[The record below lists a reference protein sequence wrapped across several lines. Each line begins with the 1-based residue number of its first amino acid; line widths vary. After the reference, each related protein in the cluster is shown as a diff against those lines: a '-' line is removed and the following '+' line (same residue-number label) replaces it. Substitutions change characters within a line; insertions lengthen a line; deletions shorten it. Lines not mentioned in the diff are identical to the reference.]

1 MKHHGADILSACSSG
16 GSTSSDRCV
25 LYRFAALV
33 NRLDWRLWNLDKK
46 DIGALEL
53 YSVVIELQ
61 RRFDGIS
68 SKVRYPV
75 GRLFYFISGETFEAR
90 ILGDSEYQ
98 VATPGVI
105 SERTKVLRQTLFV
118 IRQRDLPIDFIK
130 LVLSL

>member
-75 GRLFYFISGETFEAR
+75 DVSSISSAVKPLRLASW
-90 ILGDSEYQ
+90 
-98 VATPGVI
+98 VI
-105 SERTKVLRQTLFV
+105 PNTK
-118 IRQRDLPIDFIK
+118 
-130 LVLSL
+130 